1 MKKTTKERE
10 QEIIQYY
17 NSGNSMAKTGENFN
31 ISSTTVLNILNR
43 NNIQKRTKGGI
54 YKLPENDIIDFYT
67 KGKSCQEIAD
77 YYNVSFH
84 TISDILENN
93 NIARNNRY
101 KNIELD
107 INYFQKIDRNDK
119 AYFLGFLLTDGNVGE
134 KDNSVSLSLALKDKE
149 ILEIFSKQIKSSNQL
164 YQRKNREE
172 IKFSVKSKKLKADL
186 AKYGMIPRK
195 TFTAEMPILNE
206 DMMPHLIRGL
216 LDGDG
221 WITKSSNYNTQT
233 IGFCGN
239 EKMVTQ
245 VHDFLVKK
253 LNLYNVK
260 IIHAGINLWQC
271 SWASKRDIIK
281 IGNYIYNNKE
291 QFYLKRKY
299 QVFLEIQGNTE
310 ITDQIAKG

>member
-1 MKKTTKERE
+1 M
-10 QEIIQYY
+10 
-17 NSGNSMAKTGENFN
+17 
-31 ISSTTVLNILNR
+31 
-43 NNIQKRTKGGI
+43 
-54 YKLPENDIIDFYT
+54 PENDIIDFYT

-164 YQRKNREE
+164 YRRKNREE

-206 DMMPHLIRGL
+206 NMMPHLIRGL

-221 WITKSSNYNTQT
+221 WITKSSNYNT
-233 IGFCGN
+233 
-239 EKMVTQ
+239 
-245 VHDFLVKK
+245 
-253 LNLYNVK
+253 
-260 IIHAGINLWQC
+260 
-271 SWASKRDIIK
+271 
-281 IGNYIYNNKE
+281 
-291 QFYLKRKY
+291 
-299 QVFLEIQGNTE
+299 
-310 ITDQIAKG
+310 